1 MRKGE
6 TIVCT
11 ETAFDESGEKLFE
24 KGDERDILYVDNES
38 PIVMVIL
45 PEGKFPLEWIKKRFR
60 RKI

>member
-11 ETAFDESGEKLFE
+11 ETAFADGEKIFQ